1 MQNGFLG
8 ITVSSEQV
16 GWAVTNPKYE
26 LERASRKD
34 LWGVRL
40 FDKAETAEETL
51 KGFDG
56 IDTEQI
62 QKDIQNCRKAQEQ
75 ERCPAIAYRTQNA
88 GQIIVQQCKWYSDK
102 NYDQIRIRISKNIIR
117 NRKQMQDLST
127 G

>member
-40 FDKAETAEETL
+40 FDKAETAACVT
-51 KGFDG
+51 GTG
-56 IDTEQI
+56 CT
-62 QKDIQNCRKAQEQ
+62 
-75 ERCPAIAYRTQNA
+75 IAASYYICST
-88 GQIIVQQCKWYSDK
+88 VVKK
-102 NYDQIRIRISKNIIR
+102 N
-117 NRKQMQDLST
+117 
-127 G
+127 

>member
-40 FDKAETAEETL
+40 FVKAETAEDRRMFRTNRRLNQRKKNRIHYLRDIFHE
-51 KGFDG
+51 
-56 IDTEQI
+56 EVN
-62 QKDIQNCRKAQEQ
+62 QKDPNFF
-75 ERCPAIAYRTQNA
+75 
-88 GQIIVQQCKWYSDK
+88 QQLDES
-102 NYDQIRIRISKNIIR
+102 QF
-117 NRKQMQDLST
+117 L
-127 G
+127 

>member
-40 FDKAETAEETL
+40 LIKQKQRKIEE
-51 KGFDG
+51 
-56 IDTEQI
+56 
-62 QKDIQNCRKAQEQ
+62 CS
-75 ERCPAIAYRTQNA
+75 
-88 GQIIVQQCKWYSDK
+88 VQTD
-102 NYDQIRIRISKNIIR
+102 D
-117 NRKQMQDLST
+117 
-127 G
+127 

>member
-40 FDKAETAEETL
+40 FVKQKQRKIEE
-51 KGFDG
+51 
-56 IDTEQI
+56 
-62 QKDIQNCRKAQEQ
+62 CS
-75 ERCPAIAYRTQNA
+75 
-88 GQIIVQQCKWYSDK
+88 VQTD
-102 NYDQIRIRISKNIIR
+102 D
-117 NRKQMQDLST
+117 
-127 G
+127 